1 MGSNPIPFM
10 LLMGYTSFINMK
22 TECIIFKSMAQS
34 SANIQNPNDNL
45 KDLEKKIECGLNL
58 IVNMTKY
65 CVFY

>member
-1 MGSNPIPFM
+1 M
-10 LLMGYTSFINMK
+10 LLMGYTSFIMK

-58 IVNMTKY
+58 S
-65 CVFY
+65 